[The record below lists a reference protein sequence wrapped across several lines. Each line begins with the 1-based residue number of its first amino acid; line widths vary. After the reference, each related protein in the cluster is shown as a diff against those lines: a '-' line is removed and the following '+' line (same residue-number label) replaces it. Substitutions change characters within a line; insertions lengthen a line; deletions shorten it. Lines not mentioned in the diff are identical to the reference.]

1 MSMEWL
7 LGAFL
12 FVVFVVYVAAA
23 SVGFWKGLFA
33 WLDGRKAVAVMLMLP
48 MSVILIALLA
58 GLFMGFVG
66 IAAEVLS

>member
-1 MSMEWL
+1 MEWL

-12 FVVFVVYVAAA
+12 FVAFVVYVAAA

>member
-1 MSMEWL
+1 MEWL